1 MEKNYKNLQLMIDEE
16 VIDMLKRQ
24 KKIQRKSMSQIVE
37 ELIIEVF
44 ATPAEKLKRL

>member
-44 ATPAEKLKRL
+44 ATPSEKLKRL